1 MLPSASM
8 CYMQTVAATK
18 TPARN
23 EPIQVNVRLSARQ
36 VEELDAWLEEINAE
50 RGWPKL
56 TRTDVIRNLL
66 DKALRERPDIGR

>member
-1 MLPSASM
+1 M

-36 VEELDAWLEEINAE
+36 VEELDAWLAEINAE

-66 DKALRERPDIGR
+66 DKALRERPDLG